1 MNRKTRRAEKFT
13 RGGEKPANVTGRQVF
28 GGFVPFAD
36 PSAQT
41 SDGWTVLAYEV
52 AMAGSDVA
60 LTRRDFEDCVR
71 NFSAYPCSPV
81 TIEHADTDA
90 NPFAPPPREWREPN
104 GHIEAL
110 RVGSMVRAGKTVA
123 TLEGKPSYLEPTA
136 TDVKNK
142 KWRYGSITIIQNAV
156 SEETAQEIGS
166 MLWSWSLTAHP
177 RLTGLPAIAASQKMP
192 DGAVVRAGY
201 WWGDIDTREDLIA
214 CLREIFDLPVTST
227 ETEILAEL
235 DKLEGLAGGEGDT
248 SGIDVD
254 HIVGQLR
261 DALRL
266 PALTTTADVMAEVR
280 KGLTTLPSET
290 TDTTMSHRGA
300 AARNPTEK
308 IMFKFLP
315 FAALLGLVAATEED
329 AEKKVTAF
337 AQLGA
342 DAIKAL
348 GLPVTCT
355 AAELAARVKD
365 LTAAAAKVPAME
377 SEIAIFRAEK
387 AAAEKTLR
395 AAWIEDVIAARPEL
409 APVKASLT
417 LHAETDWK
425 GFAEAYPRPDRAKLV
440 EAAAEA
446 AQRAQ
451 DGARTQGV
459 TAVTASANPT
469 TKDAP
474 KPEATPKTV
483 AQHAAEIRDTYAQFS
498 VQLSITDAL
507 QMAQSGE
514 TAEKAL
520 AWLKSQT
527 ATA

>member
-266 PALTTTADVMAEVR
+266 PALKTKTEVIAEVR
-280 KGLTTLPSET
+280 KGLTTLPSEVT
-290 TDTTMSHRGA
+290 PATDTSMSHRGA
-300 AARNPTEK
+300 AARNTEK

-329 AEKKVTAF
+329 AEKKVTTF

-355 AAELAARVKD
+355 AAELAARVKE
-365 LTAAAAKVPAME
+365 LTDAAGKLPAME

-451 DGARTQGV
+451 DGARTQPVTV
-459 TAVTASANPT
+459 TATANPK

-474 KPEATPKTV
+474 ALPAPATNLR
-483 AQHAAEIRDTYAQFS
+483 AEISKVLEEFGYPTDAKT
-498 VQLSITDAL
+498 ITDAIGKGHTPASLRAAL
-507 QMAQSGE
+507 QA
-514 TAEKAL
+514 A
-520 AWLKSQT
+520 
-527 ATA
+527 

>member
-13 RGGEKPANVTGRQVF
+13 RGGEKSVNVTGRQVF

-41 SDGWTVLAYEV
+41 ADGWTVLAYEV
-52 AMAGSDVA
+52 AMKGSEVA
-60 LTRRDFEDCVR
+60 LSRRDFEDCVR

-81 TIEHADTDA
+81 TIEHADTNA

-192 DGAVVRAGY
+192 DGAVLQAGY
-201 WWGDIDTREDLIA
+201 WWGDIDTREDLIG
-214 CLREIFDLPVTST
+214 CLRELFDLPVTST

-235 DKLEGLAGGEGDT
+235 DKLEGLATGEGDT

-254 HIVGQLR
+254 HLVGQIR

-266 PALTTTADVMAEVR
+266 PALTTTSDVMAEVR

-290 TDTTMSHRGA
+290 TDTTLSHRGA
-300 AARNPTEK
+300 AARNTTEK
-308 IMFKFLP
+308 PTMFKFLP
-315 FAALLGLVAATEED
+315 FAALLGIVAATEED
-329 AEKKVTAF
+329 AEKKVTTF

-355 AAELAARVKD
+355 APELAARVQA
-365 LTAAAAKVPAME
+365 LTTAAAKVPALE
-377 SEIAIFRAEK
+377 TELATFRKEK
-387 AAAEKTLR
+387 AETEKALR
-395 AAWIEDVIAARPEL
+395 AAWIEDVIAVKPEL
-409 APVKASLT
+409 APVKASLA

-425 GFAEAYPRPDRAKLV
+425 SFAETFPRPDREKLLA
-440 EAAAEA
+440 AAAEQ

-451 DGARTQGV
+451 DGGRTQPV
-459 TAVTASANPT
+459 TMATTANPA

-474 KPEATPKTV
+474 VIPAPANTR
-483 AQHAAEIRDTYAQFS
+483 AEISKVLAEFGYP
-498 VQLSITDAL
+498 TDARAVTEAIGKGHTPATLRAAL
-507 QMAQSGE
+507 QA
-514 TAEKAL
+514 A
-520 AWLKSQT
+520 
-527 ATA
+527 